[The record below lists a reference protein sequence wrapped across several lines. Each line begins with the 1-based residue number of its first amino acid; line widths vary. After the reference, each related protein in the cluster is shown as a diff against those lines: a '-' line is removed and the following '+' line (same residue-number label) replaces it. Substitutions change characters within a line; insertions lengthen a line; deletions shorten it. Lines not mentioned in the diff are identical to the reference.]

1 MDSELTSELKGF
13 DSFEL
18 KLGDELRGERAS
30 KGKTL
35 LDAQR
40 DLKIRAELIDAIE
53 NANADAFKFPGFA
66 AGYVRSYARYLDLD
80 PDEIYRR
87 FCEESGFEGSGSAA
101 VSVEPTLGKAKK
113 TVAPGK
119 NIDDLV
125 VNNRF
130 APANARAARVDLSAS
145 MRGVASIAVLASL
158 VIGLGYGGWSV
169 LQNLQRVGFAPLP
182 DAPEVLASA
191 PDIFAPGG
199 TADEAPATATA
210 SDASDGAALA
220 AIYAQQEFVAPS
232 IEPRD
237 GPISSIDPALAGVYA
252 SAPAIEPVVMLNDP
266 AVPEAPEVEAV
277 VDPAAMDVEAAE
289 IAAEAVADKVAE
301 AAPPAPETIGIVATA
316 DAWVRVR
323 DADRKTLFT
332 GIMAAGDK
340 FELPEGVSTATLRA
354 GNAGAV
360 YLMIGGAAFGPLG
373 AGPEVAK
380 NVELTAEAI
389 RATYPM
395 SEAMSEPAADHAE
408 AGTDKAV
415 AAALPAE

>member
-1 MDSELTSELKGF
+1 MDSKNTSELKGF

-30 KGKTL
+30 KGKSL

-66 AGYVRSYARYLDLD
+66 TGYIRSYARYLNLD
-80 PDEIYRR
+80 PDEVYRR
-87 FCEESGFEGSGSAA
+87 FCEESGFEGSSGAA
-101 VSVEPTLGKAKK
+101 VSVEPTLGSARKA
-113 TVAPGK
+113 VAPGRS
-119 NIDDLV
+119 IDDLV
-125 VNNRF
+125 VSNRF
-130 APANARAARVDLSAS
+130 APGNARAARVDLSAS
-145 MRGVASIAVLASL
+145 LRGVASIAVLAAL
-158 VIGLGYGGWSV
+158 VLGLGYGGWSV

-199 TADEAPATATA
+199 ATDHAPVTLSGTEE
-210 SDASDGAALA
+210 SDGAALA

-237 GPISSIDPALAGVYA
+237 GPISSIDPAMAGVYA
-252 SAPAIEPVVMLNDP
+252 RPPAAEPAMVLDDLAVLAPA
-266 AVPEAPEVEAV
+266 

-289 IAAEAVADKVAE
+289 IAADAVAEKVAE
-301 AAPPAPETIGIVATA
+301 IIAIDETIRVIATA

-323 DADRKTLFT
+323 DANQKTLFT
-332 GIMAAGDK
+332 GIMSAGDR
-340 FELPEGVSTATLRA
+340 FELPDGVTTPTLRA

-389 RATYPM
+389 RAAYPM
-395 SEAMSEPAADHAE
+395 SEDLSEPAAETAE
-408 AGTDKAV
+408 TDTNKSIT
-415 AAALPAE
+415 AALPTE